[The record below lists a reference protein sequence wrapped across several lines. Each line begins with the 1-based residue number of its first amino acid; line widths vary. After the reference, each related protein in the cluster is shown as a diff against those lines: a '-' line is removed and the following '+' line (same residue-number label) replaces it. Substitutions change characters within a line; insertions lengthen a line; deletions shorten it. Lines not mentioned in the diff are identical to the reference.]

1 MKNLNKNMIKL
12 HYGGVDHFFNEEDI
26 LSPGKHYEKLCNISS
41 DINEHLPTLKR
52 YASECKTV
60 TEMGVRFACSTWAF
74 LEGKPEKLNC
84 YDINYEFFR
93 PSEYLLNKMSEL
105 YNVEFEFITAD
116 SLKTDIE
123 NTDLLF
129 IDTLHRYEQ
138 LIGELNK
145 HHKNINKYIILHDT
159 TLFEHRDEEL
169 YEHASDIVK
178 NTNSDKKGLSVA
190 IDDFLSNNKNWQVK
204 EVYTNCNGLTILER
218 KF

>member
-1 MKNLNKNMIKL
+1 MKNINKNMIKL

-26 LSPGKHYEKLCNISS
+26 LNPGKHYEKICNISS

-74 LEGKPEKLNC
+74 LEARPEKLNC

-190 IDDFLSNNKNWQVK
+190 ISDFLSNNKNWQVK